1 MEFEY
6 RLSNIDEAIEFILK
20 NAKSKTILFYGEMG
34 AGKTTLIKNLVKK
47 LNIEDRVA
55 SPTFSLVNEYRS
67 ENEQIFH
74 FDFYR
79 IEDENE
85 AYDIGF
91 EDYLDQNGWKFI
103 EWPQKIQN
111 LIPTDHQKLELE
123 KKDFETRVLKFS

>member
-67 ENEQIFH
+67 ENENIFH

-79 IEDENE
+79 IEDETE

-91 EDYLDQNGWKFI
+91 EDYIDQDGWKFI
-103 EWPQKIQN
+103 EWPQKIHN
-111 LIPTDHQKLELE
+111 LIPLDHQKLELE
-123 KKDFETRVLKFS
+123 KKDSETRMLKLS

>member
-67 ENEQIFH
+67 EN
-74 FDFYR
+74 
-79 IEDENE
+79 
-85 AYDIGF
+85 G
-91 EDYLDQNGWKFI
+91 
-103 EWPQKIQN
+103 N
-111 LIPTDHQKLELE
+111 L
-123 KKDFETRVLKFS
+123 